1 MKPKLKKG
9 LIITISVIIAF
20 FAILVALPFV
30 FEGKIKNIA
39 KNELNKTWNAKVNF
53 DDVDISF
60 LRTFPH
66 VSLQFENFSFSGV
79 GDFEKDTMI
88 NSDVVDLTLNI
99 KSLFNDTGYDISD
112 LQFNDSKVF
121 FHFLPN
127 GKFNWTDIIKE
138 DTTAIDTT
146 PSQFHFKL
154 KKFGINRAD
163 ILYLDEEGDVLLTFK
178 NVNHTLTGDL
188 TADSSMLLTR
198 TTADSMTFSNDGFNY
213 ISNAKVE
220 MNADIDANINDMVF
234 KLSKNSMKINELPFN
249 LNGWFKTVKGGI
261 DMDFKLNAE
270 KVDFKSILSVIPALY
285 AESFDKIKAGGKVD
299 LNGFLKGEFAGDY
312 YPSFDLNLKVADG
325 WFQYPSLPKSV
336 EKINITAQLLNKGKT
351 LDETIIDM
359 SRFSFVI
366 GGNPFTSQIRI
377 ATPMSDP
384 DLTVKASGKIDLGMI
399 KDVYPLEKE
408 TRLNG
413 LLDVDLDLAGKM
425 SYYERNQY
433 EKFKF
438 GGKLNV
444 INMLLKMKSLEQEV
458 AISKANMNFNNRF
471 VDLTALQMKVGR
483 NDITATGKLENAVA
497 YALSDKTL
505 TGSLN
510 LVSDYFNISDFIST
524 DSTKIS
530 ADKKSNTKESE
541 IFILPKNLDFTMA
554 GNFKKLI
561 YDKMNFTNVNGVL
574 KLANGELKIQD
585 MFLDAFGGK
594 LKMDGLYSTVDA
606 SKPALSFD
614 LSLNEIIFSDI
625 FKQVETLQNFVP
637 IFSKASGM
645 FNTTLSFNT
654 LLKNNMMPDLATII
668 SNGSFKTKS
677 VSLKD
682 VPVLEKL
689 VTALQRT
696 DLLPMTLKDLGLMF
710 EINDGNLLTKPF
722 SFKIKDV
729 ALTLGGIT
737 GLDKSI
743 NYLGKV
749 TLPDK
754 LKLGQFS
761 TYNVK
766 ITGTFAKPKIELDIK
781 GKITEVL
788 TTTAGKVEAEVT
800 KKVDDAKEK
809 ALEEAR
815 KQKEKAIL
823 EAQKKADELI
833 ATADSLGNKL
843 IEQAQKQGDNLINKA
858 TNPVAKA
865 AAQLGA
871 KKLVEE
877 ARKQAAAGK
886 AKAQTEAQ
894 KLIQKASESVPIQ

>member
-1 MKPKLKKG
+1 
-9 LIITISVIIAF
+9 
-20 FAILVALPFV
+20 
-30 FEGKIKNIA
+30 
-39 KNELNKTWNAKVNF
+39 
-53 DDVDISF
+53 
-60 LRTFPH
+60 
-66 VSLQFENFSFSGV
+66 
-79 GDFEKDTMI
+79 
-88 NSDVVDLTLNI
+88 
-99 KSLFNDTGYDISD
+99 
-112 LQFNDSKVF
+112 
-121 FHFLPN
+121 
-127 GKFNWTDIIKE
+127 
-138 DTTAIDTT
+138 
-146 PSQFHFKL
+146 
-154 KKFGINRAD
+154 
-163 ILYLDEEGDVLLTFK
+163 
-178 NVNHTLTGDL
+178 
-188 TADSSMLLTR
+188 
-198 TTADSMTFSNDGFNY
+198 
-213 ISNAKVE
+213 
-220 MNADIDANINDMVF
+220 
-234 KLSKNSMKINELPFN
+234 
-249 LNGWFKTVKGGI
+249 
-261 DMDFKLNAE
+261 
-270 KVDFKSILSVIPALY
+270 
-285 AESFDKIKAGGKVD
+285 
-299 LNGFLKGEFAGDY
+299 
-312 YPSFDLNLKVADG
+312 
-325 WFQYPSLPKSV
+325 
-336 EKINITAQLLNKGKT
+336 
-351 LDETIIDM
+351 
-359 SRFSFVI
+359 
-366 GGNPFTSQIRI
+366 
-377 ATPMSDP
+377 
-384 DLTVKASGKIDLGMI
+384 
-399 KDVYPLEKE
+399 
-408 TRLNG
+408 

-594 LKMDGLYSTVDA
+594 LKMNGLYSTVDA

-614 LSLNEIIFSDI
+614 LSLNEIIFNNI

-654 LLKNNMMPDLATII
+654 LLKNDMMPDLATIF
-668 SNGSFKTKS
+668 SKGTFNTKT

-689 VTALQRT
+689 VTALKRE
-696 DLLPMTLKDLGLMF
+696 DLLPMTLKDLGLLF
-710 EINDGNLLTKPF
+710 EINDGKLLTKPF

-743 NYLGKV
+743 DYQGKV

-788 TTTAGKVEAEVT
+788 TATAGKVEAEVT
-800 KKVDDAKEK
+800 KKVD
-809 ALEEAR
+809 EA
-815 KQKEKAIL
+815 KEKAIL
-823 EAQKKADELI
+823 EALKQKEKAIQDAQKKADEMI
-833 ATADSLGNKL
+833 FTADSLGNK
-843 IEQAQKQGDNLINKA
+843 IIVQAQKQGDILINKA

-865 AAQLGA
+865 AAQLAA

-877 ARKQAAAGK
+877 ARKQAANAK
-886 AKAQTEAQ
+886 TKAQTEAQ
-894 KLIQKASESVPIQ
+894 KLIQKASDSVVIP